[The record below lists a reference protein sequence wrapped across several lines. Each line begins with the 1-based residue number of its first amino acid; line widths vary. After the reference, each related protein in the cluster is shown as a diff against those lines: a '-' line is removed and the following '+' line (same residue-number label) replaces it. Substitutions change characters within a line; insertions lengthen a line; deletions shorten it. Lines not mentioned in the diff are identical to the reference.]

1 MMRYKHSICL
11 FLSAL
16 FLAPSAFAE
25 DNTAPSS
32 APPARAIWFEPSF
45 QHPSWLD
52 LTPSRTPLTQIQII
66 ASGGNYAIMKDNH
79 AQYFAVNSDFSVRQ
93 NIVVP
98 PETSRLFILDDNKL
112 LAYDG
117 RQLYMASSP
126 EAAAD
131 ISAFHPILTLSPHA
145 SLIDAAGHTLS
156 YADNDHLVIVD
167 LTSGVIRKVTP
178 ADFFNDEKLA
188 EMHPDVVNAPA
199 NKKSKSKSKKQIEQ
213 TTEQTQIAEIIGI
226 WWRNDGVGVVR
237 VRRLMDTRTLITKDN
252 GASWVKDDLT
262 PETLVHSFGWIWD
275 GTNRVLSQSAD
286 NWLCLSGPRV
296 SPLNRFQTA
305 RQLTFAPELPDHWT
319 QLESPQSP
327 STNKTNDNGNG
338 AMESNVEK
346 TSRDTE
352 KIADSNAEI
361 VPELVETARMGVINR
376 IMTVS
381 PVAVNATSPIDD
393 AAPDN
398 DACLP
403 LPIPSD
409 KVIRK
414 RQAVVQKT
422 PWYTPAYTHTGFTM
436 GLYQDASC
444 ANHAESC
451 TGADV
456 QTPTAWIL
464 PADGNLSPMTLPD
477 DCTPTWLGSE
487 QGLGV
492 LICHTKQSNQLAVYT
507 RTVHSDWTLET
518 QLPSDFDADIQIA
531 SADDGTLVLSVPC
544 SPASNGALP
553 LCPIAVRS
561 PKEIGMTAP
570 APVIDEN
577 NDEPTAQLH
586 SEPLW
591 RIETVEN
598 AIAYVPV
605 NGGRVLSIEA
615 NASDDTNRR
624 LLLRNAQN
632 SELLTATFDPSPYK
646 GIVVTQ
652 DGCLSLYDDSVPIDV
667 LYAAEPDSSPDTTQS
682 QDETSAP
689 QTPVSQK
696 KLLSVNGKL
705 AQFNCP
711 QSRNIA
717 EQAPQSMMPQPQ
729 PEGDDRFGMRLGA
742 GGFFTVSGVKTWF
755 MRAEALI
762 PIYGGRYEV
771 GLMYR
776 MAGGNT
782 SSAMGH
788 LGMASVRWRYDDF
801 EHFDFAVGAGIGYGS
816 MCGYH
821 KKSSSNSEAVEED
834 SDSTETTES
843 NSTDNS
849 PYKKCNDLSLRY
861 LISAIATYKLSDQ
874 WKIFIGA
881 EMLGG
886 SNWGFDISGGIEV
899 RF

>member
-1 MMRYKHSICL
+1 MMRYKRSICL
-11 FLSAL
+11 IFSTLC
-16 FLAPSAFAE
+16 FIPSAFAE
-25 DNTAPSS
+25 DTTAPFPE
-32 APPARAIWFEPSF
+32 PPARAIWFEPSF

-52 LTPSRTPLTQIQII
+52 LTPSRSPLTQIQIV
-66 ASGGNYAIMKDNH
+66 ASGGNYAIMKDSH

-98 PETSRLFILDDNKL
+98 PNTSRFFILDDNKL

-126 EAAAD
+126 ETASD
-131 ISAFHPILTLSPHA
+131 PSAFHPILTLSPNP
-145 SLIDAAGHTLS
+145 SLIDAAGHTLA
-156 YADNDHLVIVD
+156 YAESDHLAIVD
-167 LTSGVIRKVTP
+167 LTSGSIRKISP

-199 NKKSKSKSKKQIEQ
+199 KSKSKSKKKTAQTTEQ

-252 GASWVKDDLT
+252 GASWVKDDHA

-275 GTNRVLSQSAD
+275 GTNRILSQSAD
-286 NWLCLSGPRV
+286 QWLCTSGPRV
-296 SPLNRFQTA
+296 SPLNRFQTTQ
-305 RQLTFAPELPDHWT
+305 QLTFAPELPDHWT
-319 QLESPQSP
+319 QLDAPQSP
-327 STNKTNDNGNG
+327 TDDKTNDN
-338 AMESNVEK
+338 SNVEK
-346 TSRDTE
+346 TSQDTK
-352 KIADSNAEI
+352 KIADDNAEI
-361 VPELVETARMGVINR
+361 DPALVGVARMGVINR
-376 IMTVS
+376 IMTA
-381 PVAVNATSPIDD
+381 PADAANATSPTDD
-393 AAPDN
+393 AAPA
-398 DACLP
+398 DACLSI
-403 LPIPSD
+403 PIPSD
-409 KVIRK
+409 KVVQK

-422 PWYTPAYTHTGFTM
+422 PWYTPAYTHTGFVM
-436 GLYQDASC
+436 GLYQDAAC

-451 TGADV
+451 SGADV
-456 QTPTAWIL
+456 KPPTAWIL
-464 PADGNLSPMTLPD
+464 PADGELSSMALPD

-487 QGLGV
+487 QGIGV
-492 LICHTKQSNQLAVYT
+492 LLCHTSQSKQLAVYT
-507 RTVHSDWTLET
+507 RSIHSEWTLET
-518 QLPSDFDADIQIA
+518 QLPNDFDSDIHIA
-531 SADDGTLVLSVPC
+531 SADDGTLVLSAPC
-544 SPASNGALP
+544 SPASNNALP

-561 PKEIGMTAP
+561 PKEIGEQTA

-577 NDEPTAQLH
+577 LAEPTAQLH

-615 NASDDTNRR
+615 NAADDTNRR

-646 GIVVTQ
+646 GLVVTQ
-652 DGCLSLYDDSVPIDV
+652 DGCLSLYDGSVPIDV
-667 LYAAEPDSSPDTTQS
+667 LYAAEPDPSPDTTDS
-682 QDETSAP
+682 QDETAAP
-689 QTPVSQK
+689 QTPQK
-696 KLLSVNGKL
+696 KLLSINGKL
-705 AQFNCP
+705 AQFNCQ

-717 EQAPQSMMPQPQ
+717 EQAPQSMTPQAQ

-821 KKSSSNSEAVEED
+821 KKNSSSSEAVEED

-843 NSTDNS
+843 TSTDNS